1 MIFTQEFVDMSVDPT
16 RSMTSSRES
25 VSVLMD
31 FTLLKVL
38 AVNAEKDKLIML
50 TLKNVRAF
58 LAKMSK
64 NSTAISL
71 ELASAY
77 LNTSKLEVFAL
88 TVPQDSTTTAIPIL
102 VFANL
107 DIN

>member
-1 MIFTQEFVDMSVDPT
+1 MIFTQEFVDTSVDLT

-25 VSVLMD
+25 VSVLLD
-31 FTLLKVL
+31 FTLLKVPV
-38 AVNAEKDKLIML
+38 VNAEKDKHIML
-50 TLKNVRAF
+50 TLKNVPAF

-77 LNTSKLEVFAL
+77 LNTSKLEVFVQ
-88 TVPQDSTTTAIPIL
+88 TVPQDSTTTAILIL
-102 VFANL
+102 AFANL